1 MYNMKDEIVSYQNS
15 ETIIKN
21 FNGHYEKIIIEEK
34 HNSNRT
40 AKTLKLLLNLIK
52 KYQIKKDKKKVKIS

>member
-1 MYNMKDEIVSYQNS
+1 MYNMKDEIVNYQNS

-40 AKTLKLLLNLIK
+40 AKTLKLLLKLIK
-52 KYQIKKDKKKVKIS
+52 KY